1 LRSFEKLK
9 TNILEYGAK
18 NGYLLKPKT
27 SKTGSSNGNAST
39 WLRKYEI
46 TPEQDFGAY
55 VYFYGIRSQ
64 STLL

>member
-1 LRSFEKLK
+1 
-9 TNILEYGAK
+9 LEYGAK